1 MPMPMTTASLPALHA
16 NSRSAAWMWGVA
28 PSASPTTV
36 DDGLTAYG
44 CDSLPT
50 HTARSSCGSMPA
62 RASALRA
69 ASMDIV
75 MVSSSSPATAFS
87 LIGNPPELSFQTLPT
102 SAAGS
107 R

>member
-1 MPMPMTTASLPALHA
+1 M
-16 NSRSAAWMWGVA
+16 
-28 PSASPTTV
+28 
-36 DDGLTAYG
+36 
-44 CDSLPT
+44 
-50 HTARSSCGSMPA
+50 
-62 RASALRA
+62 

-107 R
+107 RYRGTYAPYPTMPTSRIGFNMKIYPRSSRTHLMRCFDA